1 MKRKKEKRTQPV
13 RCPYCGAIADL
24 RPASEIYGDESAAGE
39 LYVCRNF
46 PSCESYVRACPG
58 TKQPMGPLANGD
70 LRHLRIVAH
79 RSFDQI
85 WKTGVMPVSR
95 LIDGWLI
102 SSAFPSAMPTLAT
115 SMSIAVNS

>member
-58 TKQPMGPLANGD
+58 TSPWVRWPMGICGIFGSSPIGA
-70 LRHLRIVAH
+70 
-79 RSFDQI
+79 
-85 WKTGVMPVSR
+85 
-95 LIDGWLI
+95 LIRFGR
-102 SSAFPSAMPTLAT
+102 PG
-115 SMSIAVNS
+115 

>member
-58 TKQPMGPLANGD
+58 TKQPMGPLGQWGSEASSDRRPSG
-70 LRHLRIVAH
+70 A
-79 RSFDQI
+79 
-85 WKTGVMPVSR
+85 
-95 LIDGWLI
+95 LIRFGR
-102 SSAFPSAMPTLAT
+102 PG
-115 SMSIAVNS
+115 